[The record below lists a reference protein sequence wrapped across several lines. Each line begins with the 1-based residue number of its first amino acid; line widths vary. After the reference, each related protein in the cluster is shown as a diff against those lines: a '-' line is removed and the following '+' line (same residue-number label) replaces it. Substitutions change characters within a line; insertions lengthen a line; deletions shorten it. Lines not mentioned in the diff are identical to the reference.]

1 MTLGGIISNYRV
13 LRLLYTV
20 YCFGN
25 CSQEGISNK
34 NISVMIHE
42 TAGVKAGTYNFVGSS
57 ALFSCSMLKN
67 LIDNYSL
74 L

>member
-1 MTLGGIISNYRV
+1 MKGDGI
-13 LRLLYTV
+13 
-20 YCFGN
+20 CN

-34 NISVMIHE
+34 NISVMILE

-67 LIDNYSL
+67 LIDIYSL